1 MIIIY
6 TFNIVKNKN
15 NNMEE
20 IPVYM
25 SVRIFFMLYYV
36 VFLLSFLCSV
46 TKETSKTL
54 IKSIPI
60 SKGLDSRSSKK
71 FMLNLL
77 STDCC
82 YSIIIS
88 INTYMF

>member
-15 NNMEE
+15 NNNEE

-25 SVRIFFMLYYV
+25 LSEFFSCYV

-46 TKETSKTL
+46 IKETSETQ

-71 FMLNLL
+71 FILNLL
-77 STDCC
+77 STDG
-82 YSIIIS
+82 S
-88 INTYMF
+88 MLLHHHQH